1 MLMLAARQSR
11 KASNRFDEPAN
22 WEEPM
27 KFVQKSVLV
36 AISTV
41 MLSSVAA
48 VADSDVSHNWNAENE
63 VAAMKIFRDKYE
75 ELGGTWKETTFP
87 DSEPSI
93 SSTKTRIIGGKPPMA
108 LQSTL
113 GGVMR
118 EFAEN
123 GLLQNMDEVA
133 TADGWD
139 AKLSPGLPAVAK
151 YDGHYVAAPVFLDV
165 INWMYTNNEVLKASG
180 VDAPETFDD
189 FIASLPVL
197 QEKGYI
203 PIAIGGQSWQEA
215 ILFDHI
221 VLGVGGA
228 ELYDAIMNGDE
239 NAISSAQML
248 KVFEQMGNLRQY
260 TDEGKSGRSWND
272 TNTLMVSGQAAYFF
286 MGPWAAGGYTDL
298 GDEGGKWSCR
308 VTPWTNGLTAVA
320 DGFQF
325 IAVDGADKEAQALF
339 AQAVMDPAT
348 QIAAAKAK
356 GTLPAVKGAKKEDFA
371 GCPSKAVEAMQTRQ
385 TVTHWNGHAADIGNA
400 VKDTV
405 TAFWNSDMSAA
416 DGHTAF
422 IAAMK

>member
-1 MLMLAARQSR
+1 
-11 KASNRFDEPAN
+11 
-22 WEEPM
+22 M

-63 VAAMKIFRDKYE
+63 VAAMKVFRDKYE
-75 ELGGTWKETTFP
+75 ALGGEWKETTFP
-87 DSEPSI
+87 DTEQSI

-113 GGVMR
+113 GGTML
-118 EFAEN
+118 EFAEG
-123 GLLQNMDEVA
+123 GLLQNMNDVA
-133 TADGWD
+133 ANDGWEE
-139 AKLSPGLPAVAK
+139 KLSPGLPAVAK
-151 YDGHYVAAPVFLDV
+151 YEGNYVAAPVFLDV
-165 INWMYTNNEVLKASG
+165 INWMYTNNEVLKSAG
-180 VDAPETFDD
+180 IDAPETFDD

-197 QEKGYI
+197 QEKGFI
-203 PIAIGGQSWQEA
+203 PIAVGGQSWQEA

-221 VLGVGGA
+221 ILGVGGA
-228 ELYDAIMNGDE
+228 ELYDAVMSGDE
-239 NAISSAQML
+239 GAVASPLML

-272 TNTLMVSGQAAYFF
+272 TNTLMVSGKAAYFF
-286 MGPWAAGGYTDL
+286 MGPWAAGGYSDL
-298 GDEGGKWSCR
+298 GAEGGKWSCR
-308 VTPWTNGLTAVA
+308 VTPWSNGLTAVA

-325 IAVDGADKEAQALF
+325 IAVDSEDDKKAQALF
-339 AQAVMDPAT
+339 AQAVMDKDT

-356 GTLPAVKGAKKEDFA
+356 GTLPAVKGAKEEDFE
-371 GCPSKAVEAMQTRQ
+371 GCPAKAVAAMQVRQ
-385 TVTHWNGHAADIGNA
+385 TVTHWNGRKADIGNA

-405 TAFWNSDMSAA
+405 TAYWNSEMSAA
-416 DGHTAF
+416 AGHAAL